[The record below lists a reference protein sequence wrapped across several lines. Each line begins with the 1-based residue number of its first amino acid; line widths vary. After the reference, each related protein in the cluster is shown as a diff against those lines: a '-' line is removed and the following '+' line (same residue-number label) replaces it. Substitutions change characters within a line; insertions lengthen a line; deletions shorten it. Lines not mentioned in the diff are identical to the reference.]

1 MNDLQN
7 SILESISILAKSA
20 SQSTPATLTV
30 EAVILNTVDAGSGTY
45 LVEYLGNKFKAYA
58 DVASKYSAGELVYVI
73 IPNGDFTKNKIILR
87 AVTPTAKNYIEDS
100 SEKIYYNNVTG
111 NLLDYENTIELS
123 SYKNEVV
130 DLSTDTSAAVA
141 LEGLKKS
148 LNRYFST
155 GVKTFKLGM
164 SVKTNILG
172 QSYGNYGLILD
183 IPTADNGVRRFV
195 LDTSDISGNPY
206 ALNTWTPQS
215 KVFTLESFDNSR
227 NIKLYAFVEGF
238 IEDEEKAKEVFDIFF
253 QGFNLYGVEL
263 TAGSTEITNYKL
275 SLSATDGSLFLSES
289 DKTIFPK
296 LFIDDKET
304 TLEGFDCYWFEED
317 ALVTAS
323 SNHYLTEGGI
333 GWRCINKKTSIVTDA
348 LGLQNIQYNLNEY
361 FYTILYSS
369 FESIFS
375 RRYKCVIDYNGILIS
390 KVIEIKNY
398 VAPPFNM
405 DLYSSTG
412 NTSFIKGSNINL
424 TCELKNF
431 DTKIFTEDDL
441 VYIWYRYDSEGN
453 FIEKDFVN
461 YIQQEKYI
469 TEVSFSSNIIDTL
482 NTIRCFIYTLDNET
496 KNLKLLASDSVNVTI
511 ANNNEYFAV
520 VSPNNLLYKYDSDG
534 DSPMIAD
541 YDGPSPVAAIEP
553 LQVHIYKKD
562 GTELTESEYSLAKI
576 SWHVDRNSLLKVA
589 DELTPEDTEAEILI
603 YSNVATLPYT
613 IADSFNK
620 EKSEKK
626 ISVNIEIDGTI
637 LTLEP
642 NIQFFKE
649 GESGLNGSKYTA
661 LIYYNEVPYD
671 PFATERGHNLIAIE
685 HNHGAHTWYAFNGE
699 NEVIEFNNSSPL
711 VVKVFQDNKVLSQG
725 YSIEW
730 SVFDYNTNNI
740 FSIDQNGKVTIQ
752 SKGANDIK
760 YAVIQAR
767 IIIDN
772 TSITETQEV
781 IYCYYPIDVI
791 SYTADVNLNPSY
803 ILLPLMSGGFNFVT
817 YTKDGVNPKYDTT
830 KDFKLSCLYENSDER
845 GRFSNYNWSTSNSL
859 VLPLDKDSKSITQTI
874 TPINRYDQTV
884 SDLAISV
891 TVKVNDFEGAV
902 IAAPDEEEKNTAIQQ
917 YENNK
922 IYLVNLLNYVDDF
935 YKNNWLKNIAYCTD
949 LLAYR
954 EAILLELDKIN
965 LILDNILAIR
975 DTHKKAKEFKTII
988 ANMKEQVYNFKETN
1002 YSNYKLDLEYPK
1014 DYEGDTPVTRILGQ
1028 DFDQEIKF
1036 YNSACDD
1043 LIKYASTEEYKNAIK
1058 KYNEI
1063 KDVDL
1068 NKIPNIDRVN
1078 AVSQFFLV
1086 EEKINEIIYGIQ
1098 YQTTATAL
1106 NDYFSNIVIILNNY
1120 GVYNTVT
1127 EKWELNTKVNTWFQ
1141 TEINS
1146 VQHKY
1151 DETLAQNLCEIR
1163 HQIISVKTITITRP
1177 IIFFYNRDGL
1187 STVQGW
1193 DGNKLYVTSGN
1204 NNEYLTS
1211 LHAAVGTY
1219 SQTQTYGL
1227 RANSAGFSG
1236 VALGTH
1242 VKIEENNESRDQGIY
1257 GYHDGKQTF
1266 MLNATN
1272 GIASFGVEGQG
1283 QIILDPSTEQAII
1296 KSGNYDLDKKTGMMI
1311 DLTAPEIKYGSG
1323 KFIVDTN
1330 GILTAQEAHIG
1341 GTIEAKQGTFGN
1353 LSIEPGVNNKTK
1365 IVMNYTENGVEKQRV
1380 LIDENGRLAV
1390 EDVNVSGSVIATDG
1404 QFGNLRITT
1413 DAQGN
1418 PTIVIIEYDANG
1430 NEVSSK
1436 NFIDAEGNI
1445 TVNFAEE
1452 GYVLTAKNSLIGDW
1466 KVVEVSSGKQQLQSS
1481 SDALILD
1488 PHNDSIHY
1496 NNVSFNT
1503 VSSATQEN
1511 GFYIGKY
1518 GLTIPNAIQIMPNA
1532 SDGQRW
1538 TLNSQ
1543 DLEWH
1548 DSNTATG
1555 ARTLKIG
1562 ANGINLLNKI
1572 LITNDSMNLNSNQ
1585 ITLGNDAGTVFNS
1598 NSKVTLNADSLETT
1612 FTNDIKMKGKNFIL
1626 TSDNFNIAND
1636 SFNVKTNGSSLLE
1649 GKITNGTTSLVAKAD
1664 ILTLGKNQDII
1675 VSADTV
1681 TFKDNETVKM
1691 GKTATFTNSVS
1702 KLHSNDEIT
1711 KVEVDAD
1718 NVTVSARTKILLGDE
1733 IQITDNNIVIN
1744 AENISLSNHFVATE
1758 DVIKIASNEVEIDCM
1773 KITPSAAEV
1782 TGNLKVV
1789 QTAEIGGT
1797 VTVTGKATLNGPV
1810 EAPQGITSSSLTIG
1824 SVATFT
1830 EQDFEKL
1837 RNLLD
1842 SIN

>member
-431 DTKIFTEDDL
+431 DTTIFTEDDL

-461 YIQQEKYI
+461 YIQQEKYM

-520 VSPNNLLYKYDSDG
+520 VFPNNLLYKYDSDG

-562 GTELTESEYSLAKI
+562 GTELTESEYGLAKI

-661 LIYYNEVPYD
+661 LIYYNGVPYD

-685 HNHGAHTWYAFNGE
+685 HNHGAHTWYTFNRE

-791 SYTADVNLNPSY
+791 SYTANVNLNPSY

-817 YTKDGVNPKYDTT
+817 YTKDGINPKYDTT

-902 IAAPDEEEKNTAIQQ
+902 IAAPDEEEKNAAIQQ

-1146 VQHKY
+1146 VQQKY
-1151 DETLAQNLCEIR
+1151 DETLTQHLCERR
-1163 HQIISVKTITITRP
+1163 HQISSGKTITITRP

-1193 DGNKLYVTSGN
+1193 DGNKLYVTSSN

-1257 GYHDGKQTF
+1257 GYHNGKQTF

-1296 KSGNYDLDKKTGMMI
+1296 KSGNYNLEAGTGMQI
-1311 DLTAPEIKYGSG
+1311 NLTEPNIQYGSG
-1323 KFIVDTN
+1323 KFIVDSE
-1330 GILTAQEAHIG
+1330 GKLTAQDAVIKGKIEADEGYFKGQIIAG
-1341 GTIEAKQGTFGN
+1341 EGSSFAGEITAGSGTFTGTIT
-1353 LSIEPGVNNKTK
+1353 
-1365 IVMNYTENGVEKQRV
+1365 
-1380 LIDENGRLAV
+1380 
-1390 EDVNVSGSVIATDG
+1390 ATAG
-1404 QFGNLRITT
+1404 QFGNLLIQEGKIVIVTEF
-1413 DAQGN
+1413 DEDGN
-1418 PTIVIIEYDANG
+1418 PIA
-1430 NEVSSK
+1430 SK
-1436 NFIDAEGNI
+1436 DFIDSEGNT
-1445 TVNFAEE
+1445 TVDFAEQ
-1452 GYVLTAKNSLIGDW
+1452 GKVLTALTSSIGGW
-1466 KVVEVSSGKQQLQSS
+1466 TVVGTDSAQMLQGVGKL
-1481 SDALILD
+1481 LLD
-1488 PHNDSIHY
+1488 PQNNRLNYNDVTIS
-1496 NNVSFNT
+1496 T
-1503 VSSATQEN
+1503 TTATDIQS
-1511 GFYIGKY
+1511 GFYLGKE
-1518 GLTIPNAIQIMPNA
+1518 GLNIPNVIQITPNA
-1532 SDGQRW
+1532 NDGQRW
-1538 TLNSQ
+1538 VLNSQ
-1543 DLEWH
+1543 NLEWY

-1585 ITLGNDAGTVFNS
+1585 ITLGNDAGTIFNS

-1612 FTNDIKMKGKNFIL
+1612 FTNGIKITGKNFIL

-1636 SFNVKTNGSSLLE
+1636 NFNVKVNGNSLLE
-1649 GKITNGTTSLVAKAD
+1649 GSVTDGTTSLVAKAD

-1691 GKTATFTNSVS
+1691 GKTATFTNSAS

-1733 IQITDNNIVIN
+1733 IQITNNNVVIN
-1744 AENISLSNHFVATE
+1744 AKNISLSNHFVATE

-1810 EAPQGITSSSLTIG
+1810 EAPQGIISSSLTIG